1 MSTPPPVNAVPSATP
16 SAAPASPGFF
26 ASLFGT
32 KKPAP
37 PATAT
42 VGGRRRSMR
51 MRSHKRS
58 HKRSSMRSHKR
69 STGRKRSRGKNM
81 KKSGS
86 RKSRK

>member
-58 HKRSSMRSHKR
+58 SMRSHKR